1 MRFGVESV
9 ASRALWPGAL
19 ARSLESG
26 MPVYDTFFV
35 EPACR
40 ADLPLVT
47 HDARRL
53 RAWPDRCVTPA
64 TLLH

>member
-9 ASRALWPGAL
+9 ASRFLWQGAL

-26 MPVYDTFFV
+26 VSVYDTLFV
-35 EPACR
+35 ELACR
-40 ADLPLVT
+40 VDLPLVT
-47 HDARRL
+47 HDARL
-53 RAWPDRCVTPA
+53 LGAWPDRCVTPA